1 MLASLSLSAQTIC
14 TILNNKIKLSS
25 LYARS
30 QPWVWWWNSNNNVF
44 IHPSRSIKKNKW
56 YLDFFFFRLSQ
67 NDVKPPLSSVVAM
80 LVHNCNPMFVRAP
93 LSFLKQIFKI
103 QYLSWALYTFKLNTY
118 WNVCTSENTSSLEN
132 FFFKLH
138 GYYFNIKVVLQE
150 AKWLHAE

>member
-56 YLDFFFFRLSQ
+56 YLDFFFRLSQ
-67 NDVKPPLSSVVAM
+67 NDVKPPLSSVGAM
-80 LVHNCNPMFVRAP
+80 LVHNCNPMFVRLP
-93 LSFLKQIFKI
+93 YHSLSKYL
-103 QYLSWALYTFKLNTY
+103 YLSWALYTFKLNTY
-118 WNVCTSENTSSLEN
+118 WNVCSSENTSSLWRH
-132 FFFKLH
+132 FLKIARILF
-138 GYYFNIKVVLQE
+138 
-150 AKWLHAE
+150 